1 MEARQSETAGG
12 SRHEAIIQQM
22 LEALPAKLY
31 WTVTEVAAHF
41 RMSRSSV
48 NRWIQEGKLEAV
60 VISERDRRIHISS
73 IKAFIINYAKVE

>member
-1 MEARQSETAGG
+1 MDSRQSETAGG

-60 VISERDRRIHISS
+60 VISERDRRVPRSS
-73 IKAFIINYAKVE
+73 IRAFIINYTRVE